1 MRLVDEKNEN
11 AIECSIRKFLED
23 SIKQVVKLAKEQN
36 KKVVLV
42 LVTRKGYWIYKLL
55 QREHRE
61 IKSYDIQIVSDR
73 YVLKDFN
80 FESIKD
86 KFVVIFDD
94 TVNNGNKLF
103 FYYALFLANGAA
115 AVYPCVYA
123 ISTEFVLSYSLDA
136 EIDKMKYLEYER
148 VVRDKGLTM
157 AKIQQEAE
165 KLFKTFFNKIQYSK
179 MMCPSDIA
187 KLSMSELESIE
198 DALAPFV
205 MDLPVLSCE
214 NKDLQNKY
222 ITFNEEEWSK
232 LCEETDK
239 WEFEEDS
246 FDDEKHKVVST
257 FFRLKS
263 NLLDGQFNNSFFDF
277 VVKCKYKRKTQD
289 IQAVFVPFAMV
300 RSFYFDDAWKCF
312 KNLFEGTKYYEF
324 VIQELDGKETDNIL
338 LENVI
343 KKASEN
349 HNWSRAVFRAV
360 IYSISIYIGILFKDH
375 VKKCTGKE
383 LDIDLNLID
392 ENNVGVFKETVS
404 EIWKD
409 FDKDTYE
416 KKLLLCR
423 EIKKVP
429 MIHVSLLKKG
439 VQGLATDMKVE
450 QEIHMAIIEAKNSE
464 QSIKN
469 RILTME
475 KIEDI
480 ADQYVFESKE
490 QKKNSITKAI
500 LHMLDSSCM
509 GNEILFDN
517 EKKIIYRG
525 FKAGENSEILFP
537 KDFLWVYVYAYTLF
551 YLKGAEEYKNQ
562 IENVMKNT
570 EQYFSRNKYFSGL
583 IDESDFRVY
592 KKYFNELKNP
602 DEQIPNKEYLLAGF
616 FEGNISTG
624 EKLLIKEAFSNVME
638 WVL

>member
-11 AIECSIRKFLED
+11 AIVCSIREFLED
-23 SIKQVVKLAKEQN
+23 SIKQVVKLAKVQN

-61 IKSYDIQIVSDR
+61 IESYDIQIVSDR

-165 KLFKTFFNKIQYSK
+165 KLFKIFFDKIQYSK

-187 KLSMSELESIE
+187 KLSMSELELIE

-624 EKLLIKEAFSNVME
+624 EKLLINEAFSNVME